1 MNLNFCFKMLEGKPK
16 KSNNVQ
22 DIKFNP
28 PNMWGDVGVTNI
40 LLHDGKILCENTDE
54 IKDGDIVEMR
64 YNGEAENDMIWEPL
78 RIRRDKIKPQFFLV
92 ANNVWETI
100 TNPITTNMIRGE
112 LDLKEINKNVS
123 LENIDD
129 YYVADE
135 STFVTEPLRK

>member
-1 MNLNFCFKMLEGKPK
+1 
-16 KSNNVQ
+16 
-22 DIKFNP
+22 
-28 PNMWGDVGVTNI
+28 
-40 LLHDGKILCENTDE
+40 
-54 IKDGDIVEMR
+54 MR

-100 TNPITTNMIRGE
+100 TNPITTDMISGE

-135 STFVTEPLRK
+135 STEAATAFCVP